1 MREQKIMRLR
11 LRFCYMQKS
20 NEKKPILF
28 FITFFLHQN
37 NTFYSKKLKY
47 KECMEIVILVLV
59 QFREF
64 FPALW
69 QLEILIRIS
78 RTFWNIGLKKF
89 PHFLTFG
96 ILQYE
101 FPAFF
106 FIWCILSFPHFFQMS
121 KTAGK
126 FKLLEHWSKY
136 HISYIFCTLVHFIT
150 FATFFKEIHWRKMG
164 ERIKNKQ
171 STCTL
176 WCIFKYNFDL
186 DSYFSINKNHSFS
199 LLINMRCGGGFYNND
214 DDVT

>member
-106 FIWCILSFPHFFQMS
+106 FIWCILSFPHFFS
-121 KTAGK
+121 LPLKSARK
-126 FKLLEHWSKY
+126 FKLKFHQVQKVREIQIK
-136 HISYIFCTLVHFIT
+136 IFKCQKVRENSNYSNIEASIT
-150 FATFFKEIHWRKMG
+150 FLTFFV
-164 ERIKNKQ
+164 
-171 STCTL
+171 L
-176 WCIFKYNFDL
+176 
-186 DSYFSINKNHSFS
+186 
-199 LLINMRCGGGFYNND
+199 
-214 DDVT
+214 

>member
-106 FIWCILSFPHFFQMS
+106 SFGVFWVSRTFSLCLSKVRGNS
-121 KTAGK
+121 NWNSTKYKKCGK
-126 FKLLEHWSKY
+126 FKLKFPNVKKCGKIQITRTLKQVSHFLHFLYFSTFY
-136 HISYIFCTLVHFIT
+136 YFCNVFQRNTL
-150 FATFFKEIHWRKMG
+150 KKNGR
-164 ERIKNKQ
+164 KNKKQ
-171 STCTL
+171 TEYMH
-176 WCIFKYNFDL
+176 IMV
-186 DSYFSINKNHSFS
+186 YF
-199 LLINMRCGGGFYNND
+199 
-214 DDVT
+214 